1 MTAELSARFRTI
13 EVIHLKEDC
22 VVERSRLP
30 TIRLIPA
37 HQHVFLLSYRYR
49 NSDVIN
55 TFVRVYLKFFHAIF
69 QVVFFATDDRK
80 LLRKNDEITTRKIE
94 LIVQLLLRLMIV
106 FLVSEM
112 PSFQSPEKATPKNKI
127 FAKLK

>member
-55 TFVRVYLKFFHAIF
+55 TFVRVFFVHLLKCQAFNRLKKPLPRIKYL
-69 QVVFFATDDRK
+69 
-80 LLRKNDEITTRKIE
+80 
-94 LIVQLLLRLMIV
+94 
-106 FLVSEM
+106 
-112 PSFQSPEKATPKNKI
+112 QS
-127 FAKLK
+127 